1 MSTTTAEDGTD
12 LSAGDAPIEVIR
24 ELQPELERLAE
35 TELPIAPHAKNALD
49 RLEEAEAD
57 A

>member
-1 MSTTTAEDGTD
+1 MSTTTADDADE
-12 LSAGDAPIEVIR
+12 LSPDDAPIEAIR

-35 TELPIAPHAKNALD
+35 TDLPIAPHAQNALD
-49 RLEEAEAD
+49 RLEEVETD